1 MTKIYLDVKAQGI
14 GRVFL
19 ENSPSFKQEVTSE
32 EMVQRSGI
40 CSLLAAESRAF
51 EAAF

>member
-1 MTKIYLDVKAQGI
+1 MMPKFGHRFTGCEGTRDWTG
-14 GRVFL
+14 F
-19 ENSPSFKQEVTSE
+19 PFKQDVTSK

-40 CSLLAAESRAF
+40 CSLLAAESHAF